1 MKKKKLMEKSF
12 LPLLVLALG
21 IFMIPVNAQT
31 GDNTALSLAW
41 HEANDNVYGRGY
53 TLKVGMDIDQDG
65 WGEMLVY
72 ERLNESSTLYKISL
86 FEADADNSYTEV
98 WFYQFASAD
107 IGGGERGLMVTDLDN
122 DGFQEITA
130 VMQTVANVDNLL
142 VFEWDG
148 KDINGT
154 PGQGLPAT
162 PTVTFDLPRDTGGYV
177 ALENNVQYL
186 QMDDDAN
193 LEMVLTHRGG
203 ASIFLQIVELSN
215 SDFDNPEWKVEF
227 TDVWEGAKN
236 SGFGITDIDH
246 DGHKEI
252 IMWNEGTGQVRVY
265 ENTGTDAYE
274 VVNTWTPTPT
284 GYEGTVKS
292 LIPAVDFDKDGVDE
306 LYLSDSKGILWVIT
320 PNGNVSTMFDNANWN
335 ILHDW
340 KLDGFAWNEG
350 GEVRGCIPGDLDRDG
365 LPDLYFAGNNFGAI
379 MDMEHEGGSV
389 TDESSYS
396 FYYTLID
403 GGAVDGGRFGR
414 PANVDLAD
422 MDNDGHL
429 EIVATVPWSGDN
441 PVANLLGLY
450 VFEFDLT
457 DEAPSGNNANLQLAW
472 HEANDN
478 VYGRGYTLKVGMDID
493 QDGWGEMLVY
503 ERLNESSTLYK
514 ISLFEADADNSY
526 TEVWFYQ
533 FASADIGGGER
544 GLMVTDL
551 DNDGFQ
557 EITAVMQTV
566 ANVDN
571 LLVFEWDGKDINGT
585 PGQGLPA
592 TPTVTFDLPRDTG
605 GYVALENNVQYL
617 QMDDDAN
624 LEMVL
629 THRGGASIFLQI
641 VELSNSDF
649 DNPEWKVEFTDVWE
663 GAKNSGFGITDI
675 DHDGHKE
682 IIMWNE
688 GTGQVRVYEN
698 TGTDAYEVVNTW
710 TPTPTGYEGTVKS
723 LIPAVDF
730 DKDGVDELYLSDS
743 KGILWVITPNGNVST
758 MFDNANWNILHDWKL
773 DGFAWNE
780 GGEVRGCIPG
790 DLDRD
795 GLPDLYFA
803 GNNFGAIM
811 DMEHEGGSVT
821 DESSYSFYYTLI
833 DGGAV
838 DGGRFGRPANVDLAD
853 MDNDG
858 HLEIVATVPWSGDNP
873 VANLLGLY
881 VFEFDPTV
889 GIEPES
895 PKDQLPSSFALKQN
909 YPNPFNPVTSIA
921 YDLSSVTYVTLKVYD
936 LLGRHV
942 RTLVNESQ
950 IAGSYLAVWDG
961 KDNTGGMVST
971 GIYLYRLETE
981 QFIST
986 KKMVLLR

>member
-31 GDNTALSLAW
+31 GDNTALS
-41 HEANDNVYGRGY
+41 
-53 TLKVGMDIDQDG
+53 
-65 WGEMLVY
+65 
-72 ERLNESSTLYKISL
+72 
-86 FEADADNSYTEV
+86 
-98 WFYQFASAD
+98 
-107 IGGGERGLMVTDLDN
+107 
-122 DGFQEITA
+122 
-130 VMQTVANVDNLL
+130 
-142 VFEWDG
+142 
-148 KDINGT
+148 
-154 PGQGLPAT
+154 
-162 PTVTFDLPRDTGGYV
+162 
-177 ALENNVQYL
+177 
-186 QMDDDAN
+186 
-193 LEMVLTHRGG
+193 
-203 ASIFLQIVELSN
+203 
-215 SDFDNPEWKVEF
+215 
-227 TDVWEGAKN
+227 
-236 SGFGITDIDH
+236 
-246 DGHKEI
+246 
-252 IMWNEGTGQVRVY
+252 
-265 ENTGTDAYE
+265 
-274 VVNTWTPTPT
+274 
-284 GYEGTVKS
+284 
-292 LIPAVDFDKDGVDE
+292 
-306 LYLSDSKGILWVIT
+306 
-320 PNGNVSTMFDNANWN
+320 
-335 ILHDW
+335 
-340 KLDGFAWNEG
+340 
-350 GEVRGCIPGDLDRDG
+350 
-365 LPDLYFAGNNFGAI
+365 
-379 MDMEHEGGSV
+379 
-389 TDESSYS
+389 
-396 FYYTLID
+396 
-403 GGAVDGGRFGR
+403 
-414 PANVDLAD
+414 
-422 MDNDGHL
+422 
-429 EIVATVPWSGDN
+429 
-441 PVANLLGLY
+441 
-450 VFEFDLT
+450 
-457 DEAPSGNNANLQLAW
+457 LAW

>member
-379 MDMEHEGGSV
+379 MDMEYEGGSV

-811 DMEHEGGSVT
+811 DMEYEGGSVT

>member
-379 MDMEHEGGSV
+379 MDMEYEGGSV